1 MDKPEDYDFA
11 ELLQK
16 TQDSGVFEKIPIRS
30 FDEKFP
36 PDRKQDYVIAMSD
49 NGEIGI
55 FYDNIY
61 NMFYKKQYHEISRD
75 EVPLDWFRRYDIFT
89 EADL

>member
-1 MDKPEDYDFA
+1 
-11 ELLQK
+11 
-16 TQDSGVFEKIPIRS
+16 
-30 FDEKFP
+30 
-36 PDRKQDYVIAMSD
+36 MSD

-61 NMFYKKQYHEISRD
+61 NMFYKKRYHEISRD